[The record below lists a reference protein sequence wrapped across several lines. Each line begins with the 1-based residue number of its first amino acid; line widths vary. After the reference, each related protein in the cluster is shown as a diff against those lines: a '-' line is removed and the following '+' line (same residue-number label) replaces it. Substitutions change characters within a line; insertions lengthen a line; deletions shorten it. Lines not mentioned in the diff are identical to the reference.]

1 MMSVINRSV
10 AEMAV
15 GGEDRNAQRFLR
27 MNEYYVG
34 YKEKAAVVIESDV
47 RPFILLTL
55 DMFFF
60 MRLRIE
66 IEWRRMS
73 HRWPRT

>member
-10 AEMAV
+10 AEMAD

-55 DMFFF
+55 DMFFLCAF
-60 MRLRIE
+60 GLKLNGGE
-66 IEWRRMS
+66 
-73 HRWPRT
+73 